1 MLVREVSAY
10 RIVLVDALQAI
21 TGIPSINLT
30 VKERREVYKDDQ
42 NQERSMARREA
53 EAMLMEI

>member
-30 VKERREVYKDDQ
+30 VKKRREVYKDDQ
-42 NQERSMARREA
+42 NQERSKARREA